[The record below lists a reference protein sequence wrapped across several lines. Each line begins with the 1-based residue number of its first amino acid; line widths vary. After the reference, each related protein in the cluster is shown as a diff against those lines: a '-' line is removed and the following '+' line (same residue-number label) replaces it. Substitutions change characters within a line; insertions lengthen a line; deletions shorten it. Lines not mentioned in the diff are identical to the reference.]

1 MTYPDDVSQW
11 HITMT
16 YQWHSPWP
24 PWHIL
29 MTCHDDMSQWHIN
42 DINRD
47 RYDISW
53 WQVTMTYSNDTCDDV
68 YWRVLMTYAVCYLM
82 TYHDDIWVAMTH
94 EMTYTWWHIMM
105 THARILPVQMCF
117 DDICDDISPYVIAYV
132 IATHRSSWHVI
143 TWYVIV
149 ICHRAIFFTDEKR
162 HGFCWSIFY
171 FKKYKN
177 FPRLA

>member
-1 MTYPDDVSQW
+1 MSRWHVAMTYTWHSQW
-11 HITMT
+11 
-16 YQWHSPWP
+16 PL
-24 PWHIL
+24 WHIL

-94 EMTYTWWHIMM
+94 AMTYTWWHIMM
-105 THARILPVQMCF
+105 THVRILPVQMCF

-149 ICHRAIFFTDEKR
+149 ICHRAIFFTDEDPWWRALYTNQYIVIMMKIWFICD
-162 HGFCWSIFY
+162 H
-171 FKKYKN
+171 
-177 FPRLA
+177 